1 MFTRRKSLQIAISA
15 VAAPFLTRI
24 ARAQGY
30 PNRPV
35 RLVVG
40 FPAGGGNDINA
51 RLIADWLSQQ
61 LGRSF
66 IVENRAGAAGNI
78 GLESVVRSAPDGYT
92 LSLIGSTELRNEF
105 LYRDLK
111 FSFIRDTEAVCG
123 VQQATNVL
131 IAHPSFPVKSVSELI
146 AAAKAKPNALTVGSA
161 GVGTSPHFSLELFRS
176 MTGTRMLHVPYRGGA
191 LVMNDLL
198 AQQVDL
204 YFALAAEAVG
214 PVQAGRVR
222 ALAVTTAT
230 RVDAFPGIPAIAET
244 VPGYE
249 AIGWL
254 GIVAPKGTPTAILEA
269 LNRTIN
275 EGLTDPKIKRT
286 MAEMGQTPFTG
297 SRTEF
302 SEFLARENAK
312 WGKIIREA
320 NITL

>member
-1 MFTRRKSLQIAISA
+1 MLTRRKTLQLAASA
-15 VAAPFLTRI
+15 VAMPFVSTTGW
-24 ARAQGY
+24 AQAY
-30 PNRPV
+30 PNKPV

-51 RLIADWLSQQ
+51 RLIADWLSKE

-111 FSFIRDTEAVCG
+111 FSFIRDTEPVCG
-123 VQQATNVL
+123 VQQAPNVL
-131 IAHPSFPVKSVSELI
+131 IVHPSFPAKSVSELI
-146 AAAKAKPNALTVGSA
+146 AAAKANPDALTVGSA
-161 GVGTSPHFSLELFRS
+161 GIGTSPHFSWELFRS
-176 MTGTRMLHVPYRGGA
+176 MTGTRMLHVPYRGGV

-198 AQQVDL
+198 AQQVNL
-204 YFALAAEAVG
+204 YFALASEAAGHV
-214 PVQAGRVR
+214 PAGRVR
-222 ALAVTTAT
+222 PLAVTSAT
-230 RVDAFPGIPAIAET
+230 RVDAFPGVPTLAET

-254 GIVAPKGTPTAILEA
+254 GIVAPKGTPSAILDT
-269 LNRTIN
+269 LNKAIN

-286 MAEMGQTPFTG
+286 MADMGQKTFTG
-297 SRTEF
+297 SRAEF
-302 SEFLARENAK
+302 RAFLVRENEK

-320 NITL
+320 NISL